1 MTSPFKVEMSN
12 VSLSCVLASISSE
25 DGEPVRKVILYFSKI
40 VNLGL
45 TQLRVFCFVLFLKN
59 TLCKALL
66 DGEGSNVNSKIK
78 VARTFP
84 LSLKGWQYQMY
95 G

>member
-1 MTSPFKVEMSN
+1 MIYLWYLFPIT
-12 VSLSCVLASISSE
+12 VSYRFLQ
-25 DGEPVRKVILYFSKI
+25 VILYFSKI

-84 LSLKGWQYQMY
+84 LSLKGWQNQMY